1 MMIEFNC
8 LSCGREFNV
17 SYRRI
22 GQKGSCPT
30 CRAVIEV
37 PMKSSFRSPSET
49 GLRVCKDPE
58 LQRVF
63 DGIRRD
69 GQMKE
74 IITEYKVQADRVTL
88 EVAIK
93 ASAGR
98 RSQTV
103 FIETVEVPL
112 RDGSLEKQLMVFSYA
127 GVIEEYE
134 TAAKALLMA
143 HSVQWLNISL
153 NEEKVL
159 IVCYLERTKGINI
172 SDTIGKILSVA
183 LAADNLEEEI
193 FRWDIS

>member
-8 LSCGREFNV
+8 LSCGREFKV

-30 CRAVIEV
+30 CRGAIEV
-37 PMKSSFRSPSET
+37 PMKSDFRSPSET
-49 GLRVCKDPE
+49 GLKVCKDPE
-58 LQRVF
+58 LQRIF
-63 DGIRRD
+63 NEIRRD
-69 GQMKE
+69 RQMQDV
-74 IITEYKVQADRVTL
+74 ITEYKVQADRVTL

-93 ASAGR
+93 VPAGR

-127 GVIEEYE
+127 GVIDEFE
-134 TAAKALLMA
+134 TAAQALLMA
-143 HSVQWLNISL
+143 HSMQWLNISL

-159 IVCYLERTKGINI
+159 IVCYLERTRGINI

-183 LAADNLEEEI
+183 LAADKLEEEI